1 MAKTKSTA
9 APADKRTAV
18 VRIARPADRPYYIW
32 YRCPETNA
40 RFRLSTGTRDEA
52 EAEEMRADLE
62 AKVRLGLTQFKRS
75 KVPGDH
81 MSWEEFRWEYTN
93 KRLSTLKPGS
103 AAHADKRN
111 KCATVVI
118 HDPGS
123 VAIATGPAPAP
134 GGAAGLLLD
143 LAVGQRLLEFG
154 AASVG
159 DRRADSCGNGC
170 LHLRLSLR
178 TPVAF
183 TTSALDWPTT

>member
-32 YRCPETNA
+32 YRCPETNE

-62 AKVRLGLTQFKRS
+62 AKVRLGLTRFKRS
-75 KVPGDH
+75 KVAGDH
-81 MSWEEFRWEYTN
+81 MSWEEFRWEYAN

-103 AAHADKRN
+103 AAHAEKRN

-123 VAIATGPAPAP
+123 VAIATGLAPAA
-134 GGAAGLLLD
+134 GGAAGLFTL
-143 LAVGQRLLEFG
+143 
-154 AASVG
+154 
-159 DRRADSCGNGC
+159 
-170 LHLRLSLR
+170 
-178 TPVAF
+178 VAIDVPIPF
-183 TTSALDWPTT
+183 RH

>member
-32 YRCPETNA
+32 YRCPETNE

-62 AKVRLGLTQFKRS
+62 AKVRLGLTRFKRS
-75 KVPGDH
+75 KVPGDQ

-103 AAHADKRN
+103 AARPDKRN
-111 KCATVVI
+111 KCATVVVP
-118 HDPGS
+118 DPGS
-123 VAIATGPAPAP
+123 VARQQPDPHRRQEGRR
-134 GGAAGLLLD
+134 G
-143 LAVGQRLLEFG
+143 EF
-154 AASVG
+154 A
-159 DRRADSCGNGC
+159 RRVHKSQVRSKCGNQTSMSPDSMRSSTFRM
-170 LHLRLSLR
+170 LQLQWRTRL
-178 TPVAF
+178 T
-183 TTSALDWPTT
+183 

>member
-32 YRCPETNA
+32 YRCPETNE
-40 RFRLSTGTRDEA
+40 RFRLSTGTRDES

-62 AKVRLGLTQFKRS
+62 AKVRLGLTRFKRS

-143 LAVGQRLLEFG
+143 LAVGQRLLQFG
-154 AASVG
+154 DTRVCDLG
-159 DRRADSCGNGC
+159 
-170 LHLRLSLR
+170 
-178 TPVAF
+178 
-183 TTSALDWPTT
+183 ALEIQILELA

>member
-32 YRCPETNA
+32 YRCPETNE

-62 AKVRLGLTQFKRS
+62 AKVRLGLTRFKRS

-118 HDPGS
+118 QDSGS
-123 VAIATGPAPAP
+123 VNGSLVFGPITSTFICMPGNNASECLDAARECTPKSRKPTGLPRFFPRRHE
-134 GGAAGLLLD
+134 GGGY
-143 LAVGQRLLEFG
+143 GQEEG
-154 AASVG
+154 
-159 DRRADSCGNGC
+159 
-170 LHLRLSLR
+170 
-178 TPVAF
+178 
-183 TTSALDWPTT
+183 